1 MQQNQNPNLSS
12 MDAVLDDL
20 YGKVGTTQREEFRKE
35 AYAFCVGQVILDAR
49 KQMKITQSELAEK
62 VGVNKS
68 YISRIER
75 GSIEPGAGLFYR
87 IIEALGFRIEIC
99 REG

>member
-1 MQQNQNPNLSS
+1 MPPYQNPNLSS
-12 MDAVLDDL
+12 MDAVLDEL
-20 YGKVGTTQREEFRKE
+20 YGKIGTKEREEFRNE

-62 VGVNKS
+62 VGVDKS

-75 GSIEPGAGLFYR
+75 GNIEPGAGLFYR
-87 IIEALGFRIEIC
+87 IIEALGCRIEIC
-99 REG
+99 KER